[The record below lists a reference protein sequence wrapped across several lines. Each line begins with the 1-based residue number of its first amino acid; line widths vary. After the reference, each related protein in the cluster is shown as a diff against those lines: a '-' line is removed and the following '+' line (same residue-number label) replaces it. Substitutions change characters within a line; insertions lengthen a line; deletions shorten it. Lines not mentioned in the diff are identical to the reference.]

1 MSTIQMFKSN
11 AGEVMHLFEVM
22 ARHGVSCSLE
32 MNVEGSADPI
42 LGIADATNLSV
53 EYVEGDDGDTV
64 VVNLDNAE
72 LAFELQKNTFGK
84 YISDCQVMI
93 SIISDDRAAWFN
105 SSAMSPEAIQEAKS
119 YDSTGGEFEDKEVIL
134 NHSNDMVNFHE
145 EMKYLNQL
153 LDEGRNIKR
162 VDVTNGEQ
170 KITLGYESNPASYTL
185 IKLDNYELALLKIVR
200 SLKFDDMLDAS
211 NGLELEAEGALI
223 AARQC
228 KESNPNASVGFEQ
241 RAENLRV
248 LAEILPVANADYRE
262 HCEME

>member
-1 MSTIQMFKSN
+1 MTTIQMVKSN

-32 MNVEGSADPI
+32 MHAEGSADPI
-42 LGIADATNLSV
+42 LGIPGATNIST
-53 EYVEGDDGDTV
+53 EYLEGDDGDTV

-105 SSAMSPEAIQEAKS
+105 SSAMSLEAIQEAKS

-145 EMKYLNQL
+145 ELKYLNQL

-162 VDVTNGEQ
+162 VDVTREEQ
-170 KITLGYESNPASYTL
+170 KITLGYEDNAASYTL

-200 SLKFDDMLDAS
+200 SLKFDDMLDAF
-211 NGLELEAEGALI
+211 NGLEHEAEGALL
-223 AARQC
+223 AAKQC
-228 KESNPNASVGFEQ
+228 KGSNPNASVGFEE
-241 RAENLRV
+241 RAQNLRV
-248 LAEILPVANADYRE
+248 LADVLSSANADYRE
-262 HCEME
+262 HCEIE